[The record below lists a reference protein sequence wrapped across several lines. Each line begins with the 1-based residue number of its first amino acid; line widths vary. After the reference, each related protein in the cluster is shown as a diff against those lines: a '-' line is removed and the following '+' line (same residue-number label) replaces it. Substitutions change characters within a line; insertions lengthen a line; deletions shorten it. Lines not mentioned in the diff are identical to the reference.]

1 MSLRRVC
8 VFCGSSNG
16 NRDDYRTSTTMLAT
30 ELVRRGVGLVYGG
43 ACVGLMGLLADEV
56 IAGGG
61 EVIGVIPKAMCDRE
75 IAHPGLTDLRVVES
89 MHERKA
95 TMAGLADAFIALP
108 GGFGTFEEFCEAVT
122 WTQLGLHRKR
132 CGLLNVGG
140 FYDPL
145 LALFDRAVADG
156 FLKPQN
162 RRLSRRR
169 RSRPRC
175 WTGCRSRRR
184 AQSPSGSPRSP
195 RADRHAASRSAMCG
209 ITRSRLA

>member
-16 NRDDYRTSTTMLAT
+16 NRDDYRTSTTMLAA
-30 ELVRRGVGLVYGG
+30 ELVRRGVALVYGG
-43 ACVGLMGLLADEV
+43 ACVGLMGLLA
-56 IAGGG
+56 
-61 EVIGVIPKAMCDRE
+61 GVIPKAMCDRE
-75 IAHPGLTDLRVVES
+75 IAHAGLTDLRVVES

-162 RRLSRRR
+162 RAIVAAEAEPSALLDRLSLA
-169 RSRPRC
+169 P
-175 WTGCRSRRR
+175 
-184 AQSPSGSPRSP
+184 
-195 RADRHAASRSAMCG
+195 ASSEPKWL
-209 ITRSRLA
+209 TSLAES